1 MVERSIFGPKINIW
15 QKRIFPKPPY
25 FILHNFS
32 CMVISASTFRP
43 VIITIRFKWKIIYPF
58 KISAQAGIQAPRK
71 PLKRLDSRFH
81 GNDGKANLRTFYES
95 IKTKAINNYKVFFC
109 VLISVLLRPN
119 MVSMPLVEISDSA
132 EFP

>member
-58 KISAQAGIQAPRK
+58 KISAKAGIQFMQEDP
-71 PLKRLDSRFH
+71 DSC
-81 GNDGKANLRTFYES
+81 LRRSGGFS
-95 IKTKAINNYKVFFC
+95 
-109 VLISVLLRPN
+109 
-119 MVSMPLVEISDSA
+119 
-132 EFP
+132 EFLGVHPV